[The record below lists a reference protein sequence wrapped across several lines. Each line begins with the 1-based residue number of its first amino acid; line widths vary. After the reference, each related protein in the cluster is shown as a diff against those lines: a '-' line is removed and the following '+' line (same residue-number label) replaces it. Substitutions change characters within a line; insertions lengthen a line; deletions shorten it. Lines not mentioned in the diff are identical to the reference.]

1 MNELIGLMQTRRS
14 IRQYTE
20 DKIKQED
27 IDTVLRAGLL
37 SPSGKNAKPWE
48 FIVVR
53 DREMLSKLAKA
64 RTGAANMLNQADCAI
79 IVIADTTK
87 TDVWCEDSSITMAYM
102 HLMAHSLGLGSCWI
116 QMRCREAQ
124 NGQSSDNYLRSLL
137 GYPDHCSA
145 EAILSLGVPAQ
156 QRDPHEL
163 PQLPNSKVHYSKY

>member
-64 RTGAANMLNQADCAI
+64 RTGAADMLTQADCAV
-79 IVIADTTK
+79 IVIADTAK

-102 HLMAHSLGLGSCWI
+102 HLTAHSLGLGSCWI

-124 NGQSSDNYLRSLL
+124 NGQSSDSYLRELL

-145 EAILSLGVPAQ
+145 EAILSIGVPAQ
-156 QRDPHEL
+156 QREPHEL
-163 PQLPNSKVHYSKY
+163 PEFPNGKVHYGKY

>member
-14 IRQYTE
+14 IRQYTG

-64 RTGAANMLNQADCAI
+64 RTGAAHMLTQADCAV
-79 IVIADTTK
+79 IVIADTAK
-87 TDVWCEDSSITMAYM
+87 SDVWCEDSSITMAYM
-102 HLMAHSLGLGSCWI
+102 HLTAHSLGLGSCWI

-124 NGQSSDNYLRSLL
+124 NGQSSDSYLRDLL
-137 GYPDHCSA
+137 GYPGHCSA
-145 EAILSLGVPAQ
+145 EAILSIGVPAQ
-156 QRDPHEL
+156 QREPHEL
-163 PQLPNSKVHYSKY
+163 PELPNSKVHYGKY

>member
-20 DKIKQED
+20 DRIKQED

-64 RTGAANMLNQADCAI
+64 RTGAANMLTQADCAV
-79 IVIADTTK
+79 IVIADTAK

-102 HLMAHSLGLGSCWI
+102 HLTAHSLGLGSCWI

-124 NGQSSDNYLRSLL
+124 NGQSSDSDLRDLL

-145 EAILSLGVPAQ
+145 EAILSIGVPAQ
-156 QRDPHEL
+156 QREPHEL
-163 PQLPNSKVHYSKY
+163 PELPNGKVHYGKY